1 VDQAVVMWDLDN
13 KSGAESNS
21 TSLAA
26 ERRLHYFLLFIY
38 LVVVFRLWIM
48 PLGSSLWLDETVT
61 YWNVMYGPLKS
72 LARSSEIAGQFH
84 LYMLIESMSVKL
96 FGLNEIALRLPS
108 VIASC
113 LSSCLIYQLAKRY
126 SSGETGMFAAIMFVC
141 IPEICLESSN
151 ARPYALTILCSL
163 CAILQLIKLHDSF
176 RWRYVVGYVMAA
188 TLMVYM
194 HHISAPFL
202 LVFIIYSLIFNN
214 CSLAVDNLRI
224 YIIHISVFVL
234 VIPLVYIVVYTG
246 KNTSILSFAGTPG
259 IYAFVKTILTDL
271 VLVALLC
278 YYASKISLKNEV
290 KGLLPFYNKQ
300 FDAFLYFWFIYPVVL
315 FYTISLVTDYKLFYP
330 RYMVLAYPALV
341 LLLAAILQKNRLLLS
356 RYATLII
363 LCAFSIITIGGKER
377 YPSLH
382 NEDWRGALSAAKSIV
397 GTSNIPI
404 LFNSGY
410 LVTFQQEW
418 KSQTSDDWELSPL
431 SAYQVKTR
439 VIPLPLRLTP
449 NAGDYLETNVLKQ
462 ILSEQSFV
470 VVHRGQSSSVDSWVN
485 DHVRYSG
492 YERLKQGYFA
502 GVSVILYK
510 KHRDLLAVP

>member
-1 VDQAVVMWDLDN
+1 MWELNN
-13 KSGAESNS
+13 KSGAENNS
-21 TSLAA
+21 TPLVA

-72 LARSSEIAGQFH
+72 LARSTEIAGQFH

-108 VIASC
+108 VVASC
-113 LSSCLIYQLAKRY
+113 LSSCLIYRLAKRF

-141 IPEICLESSN
+141 MPEICLESSN

-163 CAILQLIKLHDSF
+163 CAISQLIKLHDSF

-202 LVFIIYSLIFNN
+202 FVFVMYSLIFTNG
-214 CSLAVDNLRI
+214 SLDHLRI

-234 VIPLVYIVVYTG
+234 LIPLVYLVVFTG

-259 IYAFVKTILTDL
+259 IYTLIRTIVTDL
-271 VLVALLC
+271 VLVILLC

-300 FDAFLYFWFIYPVVL
+300 IDAFLCLWFICPVLL
-315 FYTISLVTDYKLFYP
+315 FYAISLATDYKLFYP
-330 RYMVLAYPALV
+330 RYMILAYPALV
-341 LLLAAILQKNRLLLS
+341 LLLAAILQKNRLVLS

-363 LCAFSIITIGGKER
+363 VCAFSIITIGGKER

-382 NEDWRGALSAAKSIV
+382 NEDWRGALSAAKGIAV
-397 GTSNIPI
+397 TSNIPI

-485 DHVRYSG
+485 DHVRDRG

-510 KHRDLLAVP
+510 KHRDLLAVPGRTSPYL